1 MAGLNN
7 FEDFIS
13 PLVEQQF
20 PSVYRDEGPVLV
32 LFLKAYYE
40 YLEQTDKDLHTLRK
54 MMERNDVDQS
64 VDTFLEHFRKQYLN
78 GIPKSPNQGTA
89 FTIKHI
95 MDVYRSKGTPR
106 AVDLLLKLVHG
117 VDSSIYVPGQHLM
130 SASDADFYEP
140 QYIEV
145 TFPYDKDSEFSD
157 FQGKDITGTITGAT
171 ATVDSVL
178 KTTASGKQTYIM
190 FLTKVVGTFKRE
202 ELVGYVGGT
211 LEPKITGSLSDITLT
226 DKGTGLSIG
235 DELTVSS

>member
-106 AVDLLLKLVHG
+106 AVELYLRLAYG
-117 VDSSIYVPGQHLM
+117 IDSELYVPGEHLM
-130 SASDADFYEP
+130 NASDADWFTP
-140 QYIEV
+140 RYIILIL
-145 TFPYDKDSEFSD
+145 FHKL
-157 FQGKDITGTITGAT
+157 ILNTIQQLL
-171 ATVDSVL
+171 V
-178 KTTASGKQTYIM
+178 
-190 FLTKVVGTFKRE
+190 FLWIYTNP
-202 ELVGYVGGT
+202 LYA
-211 LEPKITGSLSDITLT
+211 LL
-226 DKGTGLSIG
+226 
-235 DELTVSS
+235 